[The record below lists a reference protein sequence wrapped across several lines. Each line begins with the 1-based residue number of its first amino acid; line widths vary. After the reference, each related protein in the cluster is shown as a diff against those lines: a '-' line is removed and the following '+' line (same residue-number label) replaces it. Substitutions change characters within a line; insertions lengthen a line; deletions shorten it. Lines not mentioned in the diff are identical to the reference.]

1 MKIDTEKYN
10 KGRKFPVVEEFYTL
24 QGEGYNMGKAA
35 YFLRIGGCDVGC
47 SWCDTKLSW
56 NPEIHPAIDIDQ
68 IIENIKKCPAKA
80 VVVTGGEPLMFNLDY
95 LCDQLK
101 SDGIQTF
108 VESSGAHPISGT
120 WDWICLSPK
129 RNAPPKDIYFSRAHE
144 LKIIVAEDEDFEW
157 AIENAKKVNKD
168 CHLYLQA
175 EWSRHKELMPLI
187 VDFIKINTAWRMSL
201 QAHKYMRIP

>member
-1 MKIDTEKYN
+1 MNIDTEKYN
-10 KGRKFPVVEEFYTL
+10 EGKKLPVVEEFYTL

-56 NPEIHPAIDIDQ
+56 NPELHPAKDIDQ
-68 IIENIKKCPAKA
+68 IIENIKNCPAKA
-80 VVVTGGEPLMFNLDY
+80 VVITGGEPLMFNLNY

-108 VESSGAHPISGT
+108 VESSGAHPFSGT

-129 RNAPPKDIYFSRAHE
+129 RNSPPKEIYFTHAHE
-144 LKIIVAEDEDFEW
+144 LKIIIAEEEDFDW

-175 EWSRHKELMPLI
+175 EWSRHKEIMPLI
-187 VDFIKINTAWRMSL
+187 VDFIKENPSWKMSL